1 VDLYTFL
8 MDRSDSLIK
17 KKYEMKFTSFCRKTV
32 IVIISVFLLSVNPVI
47 SSETVNIEE
56 LDINIDYSN
65 DPFYVELWFWVV
77 IAAILLFLLII
88 LIKGNRNKVITEK

>member
-1 VDLYTFL
+1 
-8 MDRSDSLIK
+8 
-17 KKYEMKFTSFCRKTV
+17 MKFTSFCRKTV

-56 LDINIDYSN
+56 LDINIDCSN